1 MNKQIHWSQ
10 TVHCVCVWQWGWG
23 AGDQRHHIFR
33 DFFQGSR
40 VSRVIEEQ
48 GGSSRGREVGVILFN
63 FPQTRR
69 KVILEKEQWN
79 GSWKTR
85 LFPLLWLTVKLGEII
100 YVGGRTFPSGSF

>member
-1 MNKQIHWSQ
+1 ME
-10 TVHCVCVWQWGWG
+10 T
-23 AGDQRHHIFR
+23 R

-48 GGSSRGREVGVILFN
+48 GGSGRGREVGVILFN
-63 FPQTRR
+63 FLQTMRR
-69 KVILEKEQWN
+69 KVISEKEQWN

-100 YVGGRTFPSGSF
+100 YVGERTFPSGSF